1 MKKSI
6 SFTRFSLCLLL
17 GMTVGGL
24 SGCNPQKKANSNQ
37 LEFWTMQLKPTFTE
51 YFTNINQTF
60 EEQNKAVKL
69 RWVDIS
75 WSAMEN
81 KILTSISAKTAP
93 DIVNLN
99 PKFASQLATRNAWLD
114 LEPMVTH
121 EVKATYL
128 PKIWQASSIEVCPA
142 SSPENSQKNS
152 QENSQAINCQQQTFG
167 LPWYLTTTI
176 TIYNQ
181 KLLAAANL
189 TQAPKT
195 YAELAKVAQEI
206 KTKTGKYAFFIS
218 FVPND
223 SGDVLESL
231 VKMDVKLIDD
241 AGKAAFNTP
250 EGKAAFQYWVDLYQQ
265 QLLPPDVLTQGHRRG
280 VELYQAGEIALL
292 ASGAEFMDSIAN
304 NAPTIAEVS
313 AVAPQIT
320 GSNQK
325 KSVAVM
331 NLVIPRDSDKSADA
345 LKYALF
351 VTNTKNQLAFAQES
365 NVLPSTTAAVE
376 QYIKD
381 IKPQPDNLKEQ
392 AKKVSASQLE
402 DAEILIPTTKNIHI
416 LQKTIYENL
425 QAAMLKDKTIDQA
438 LQDAAEEWNSHE
450 DN

>member
-1 MKKSI
+1 MSA
-6 SFTRFSLCLLL
+6 
-17 GMTVGGL
+17 
-24 SGCNPQKKANSNQ
+24 AN
-37 LEFWTMQLKPTFTE
+37 
-51 YFTNINQTF
+51 
-60 EEQNKAVKL
+60 L
-69 RWVDIS
+69 R
-75 WSAMEN
+75 
-81 KILTSISAKTAP
+81 
-93 DIVNLN
+93 
-99 PKFASQLATRNAWLD
+99 
-114 LEPMVTH
+114 
-121 EVKATYL
+121 
-128 PKIWQASSIEVCPA
+128 SS
-142 SSPENSQKNS
+142 
-152 QENSQAINCQQQTFG
+152 
-167 LPWYLTTTI
+167 WYLTTTI

-181 KLLAAANL
+181 KLLTAASL
-189 TQAPKT
+189 TQPPKT
-195 YAELAKVAQEI
+195 YAELAQAAQEI
-206 KTKTGKYAFFIS
+206 KAKTGKYAFFIS

-241 AGKAAFNTP
+241 LGNATFNTP
-250 EGKAAFQYWVDLYQQ
+250 EGKAAFQYWVDLYQK

-280 VELYQAGEIALL
+280 VELYQSGEIALL
-292 ASGAEFMDSIAN
+292 SSGAEFMDSIAN

-320 GSNQK
+320 GNNEK

-331 NLVIPRDSDKSADA
+331 NLVIPRDSDKSAEA

-365 NVLPSTTAAVE
+365 NVLPSTSAAVE

-416 LQKTIYENL
+416 LQKIIYENL
-425 QAAMLKDKTIDQA
+425 QAAMLEDKTVEQA
-438 LQDAAEEWNSHE
+438 LQDAAEEWNSLK